1 LPATSLVLSAGAIGS
16 FVGAHR
22 TSVMVIA
29 ILFAAALTSVASFA
43 GEGLAPADPDGS
55 FRGYAGG
62 RFAYANPEN
71 DAVTRT
77 YSYHGER
84 VNAPQRDHTVHRTI
98 GRPALNATPMS
109 ARSVPNVI
117 VVNGRRVEVVSPDEV
132 NSIDLAAEAPGLER
146 ADRRFARPAATVSA
160 SPTLLAQALS
170 VIAGALA
177 ALAVGLFLIGRTAVR
192 IPRVVLE

>member
-1 LPATSLVLSAGAIGS
+1 LPAASLVLSAGAIGS

-22 TSVMVIA
+22 TSLMVIA
-29 ILFAAALTSVASFA
+29 ILFATALTSAVFA
-43 GEGLAPADPDGS
+43 GERRGLAPADSDDS
-55 FRGYAGG
+55 FSGYASGPL
-62 RFAYANPEN
+62 AYANPEN

-77 YSYHGER
+77 YYGDR
-84 VNAPQRDHTVHRTI
+84 VHAPQRDHTVHRTI

-117 VVNGRRVEVVSPDEV
+117 VGNGRRVEIVSPDEV
-132 NSIDLAAEAPGLER
+132 NSIDLAADAPGLDR
-146 ADRRFARPAATVSA
+146 ADMRSARQAANVSA

-177 ALAVGLFLIGRTAVR
+177 ALAVGLFLIGRRAVR
-192 IPRVVLE
+192 IPRVRFEP